1 MNILELVNN
10 ACDRCSD
17 PEIRSLFSNEDTAS
31 EWRGYA
37 FQAAAVIPEEHNWS
51 ALTKDYTFVTSGNVA
66 SYNLPEDFDDMASYD
81 IYNLTN
87 RRYIPC
93 AGNDKELWKQATG
106 NKSQSSIRFRIMGG
120 KIVFTY
126 PIEDGLTLKFTYTS
140 CYPVKSVNEAGIVT
154 YKETF
159 TSDDDEYVLD
169 NELLILKMLALR
181 AKNLGLPEMALR
193 DQDYQIRLESRMV
206 KDGGN
211 IMFNM
216 YDKPFIN
223 KTTPVEWNKQP

>member
-1 MNILELVNN
+1 MNILEMVNN

-37 FQAAAVIPEEHNWS
+37 FQAAAAIPDEHNWS

-66 SYNLPEDFDDMASYD
+66 SYPLPEDFDDMASYD

-106 NKSQSSIRFRIMGG
+106 NTSQSSIRFRIMGG

-126 PIEDGLTLKFTYTS
+126 PIEDGITLRFTYTS
-140 CYPVKSVNEAGIVT
+140 SWPVKNVSEAGIVT
-154 YKETF
+154 YKEVF
-159 TSDDDEYVLD
+159 TSDEDEYVLD

-181 AKNLGLPEMALR
+181 AKNLGLPEMQLR
-193 DQDYQIRLESRMV
+193 EQDYQTRLESRMV

-211 IMFNM
+211 IQFNQFSH
-216 YDKPFIN
+216 PFIN
-223 KTTPVEWNKQP
+223 KTTPIEWNRQP

>member
-1 MNILELVNN
+1 MNILDMVNN

-17 PEIRSLFSNEDTAS
+17 PEIRSLFSNEDTAA

-37 FQAAAVIPEEHNWS
+37 FQAAAAIPEEHNWS

-66 SYNLPEDFDDMASYD
+66 SYNLPEDFDDIASYD

-106 NKSQSSIRFRIMGG
+106 NTSQSSIRFRIMGG

-126 PIEDGLTLKFTYTS
+126 PIEDGITLRFTYTS
-140 CYPVKSVNEAGIVT
+140 GWPVKEVSESELVT
-154 YKETF
+154 YKPTF
-159 TSDDDEYVLD
+159 TLDTDEYVLD
-169 NELLILKMLALR
+169 DELLILKMMSLR
-181 AKNLGLPEMALR
+181 AKNLGLPEMQMR
-193 DQDYQIRLESRMV
+193 EQDYQERLESRMV

-211 IMFNM
+211 IQFNQFEH
-216 YDKPFIN
+216 PFIN
-223 KTTPVEWNKQP
+223 KTTPIEWNKQP